1 MNKKFELLRQAV
13 NTYKVN
19 HCDGDKNEKELL
31 KFIDELE
38 QLTIP
43 AVISRLR
50 DIPRFN
56 LTTYRIGDFETETE
70 REHDE
75 QGDYIDA
82 YEIEALIREL
92 KNGL

>member
-1 MNKKFELLRQAV
+1 MTTEAENLNTPPNKPLLMA
-13 NTYKVN
+13 
-19 HCDGDKNEKELL
+19 D
-31 KFIDELE
+31 
-38 QLTIP
+38 
-43 AVISRLR
+43 VISLLR

-56 LTTYRIGDFETETE
+56 LITYRIGDFETETE